1 MLFLLSMP
9 PQVVRRNCAN
19 AFGRICGWILL
30 AGWMPDHKNFVE
42 RQGGKLCIAAPDK
55 GFSHHQHLFMRGTGR
70 RTPVDI
76 WPPCAN

>member
-1 MLFLLSMP
+1 MLLLFMST
-9 PQVVRRNCAN
+9 QVVRHK
-19 AFGRICGWILL
+19 RITALDQTCGWILL
-30 AGWMPDHKNFVE
+30 AGRMPDHKNFVE